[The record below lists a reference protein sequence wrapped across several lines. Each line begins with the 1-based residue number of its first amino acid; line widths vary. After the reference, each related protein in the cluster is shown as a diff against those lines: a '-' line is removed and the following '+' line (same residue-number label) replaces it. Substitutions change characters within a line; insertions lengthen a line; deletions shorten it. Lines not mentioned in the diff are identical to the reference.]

1 MTTPASRAKSKPGR
15 NTAGRRQGQMYGA
28 NAKPFGLH
36 TLRVTAAAMLLA
48 LLGACASAPQQAALD
63 PKNGDGLGGTGIKTA
78 QVNTRGDGI
87 GGTGIVGTITG
98 FGSIIVNGLELEFNT
113 STAVVSDGRPA
124 SLQDL
129 RIGQVVQGVARTQ
142 GGKLTLDTL
151 DIQHAVTGPIS
162 AIDQSTQTMTVLGQ
176 RVRLNLGGDK
186 AAADAF
192 KTLQAG
198 DVVSVSG
205 QRLADGT
212 IIATRVDQKHDDG
225 RVIVRGDVSGLTATS
240 VRIGDLTVALSP
252 DTTVSAPK
260 AGGRV
265 VVSGRMIN
273 GQFAPDVVNG
283 GDLLPFGA
291 NVADVSLEAYA
302 PANAGSAG
310 PLNIHGVTVTGAAL
324 PPGTVTNDRIIVTG
338 KIDGPDKVAAAAI
351 AKVRTL
357 VTVLQAQGSARP
369 AAVRPDAPRFE
380 RVNPPQRAPERPQSV
395 TPPAIDRPVIER
407 PTA

>member
-1 MTTPASRAKSKPGR
+1 M
-15 NTAGRRQGQMYGA
+15 NGA
-28 NAKPFGLH
+28 NAKPFGLRR
-36 TLRVTAAAMLLA
+36 LRVTAATLLLA
-48 LLGACASAPQQAALD
+48 LVGACASAPQQAVLD

-78 QVNTRGDGI
+78 EASPRGDGI
-87 GGTGIVGTITG
+87 GGTGIGSTGIVGTITG

-162 AIDQSTQTMTVLGQ
+162 VIDQNTQTMTVLGQ

-198 DVVSVSG
+198 DVVSISG

-225 RVIVRGDVSGLTATS
+225 RVVVRGDVNGLTATS
-240 VRIGDLTVALSP
+240 VRIGELDVALSP

-265 VVSGRMIN
+265 FVSGRMIN
-273 GQFAPDVVNG
+273 GQFVPDVING
-283 GDLLPFGA
+283 GAALPFSA

-302 PANAGSAG
+302 PANAGSSG
-310 PLNIHGVTVTGAAL
+310 PFNIHGVNVTGAAL

-338 KIDGPDKVAAAAI
+338 KIDGPDKVTAAAI

-380 RVNPPQRAPERPQSV
+380 RVNPPQPRPERPQSV
-395 TPPAIDRPVIER
+395 MPPIDRPLIER

>member
-1 MTTPASRAKSKPGR
+1 M
-15 NTAGRRQGQMYGA
+15 NGA
-28 NAKPFGLH
+28 DAKPFGLS
-36 TLRVTAAAMLLA
+36 TLRATAAALTLA
-48 LLGACASAPQQAALD
+48 LLGACAAAPQQAALD
-63 PKNGDGLGGTGIKTA
+63 PKNGDGLGGTGISSGGIKTA

-87 GGTGIVGTITG
+87 GGTGIGTGIVGTITG

-129 RIGQVVQGVARTQ
+129 RIGQVVQGIARTRE
-142 GGKLTLDTL
+142 GKLTLDTL

-162 AIDQSTQTMTVLGQ
+162 AIDQATQTMTVLGQ

-225 RVIVRGDVSGLTATS
+225 RVIVRGNVGALTATS
-240 VRIGDLTVALSP
+240 VRVGELDVALSP

-265 VVSGRMIN
+265 VISGRMIN
-273 GQFAPDVVNG
+273 GQFAPDVING
-283 GDLLPFGA
+283 GDMLPFGA
-291 NVADVSLEAYA
+291 TVADVSLEAYA
-302 PANAGSAG
+302 PANAGGSG
-310 PLNIHGVTVTGAAL
+310 PLNVHGVTITGAAL

-338 KIDGPDKVAAAAI
+338 KIDGPDKIAAAAI

-369 AAVRPDAPRFE
+369 AAVRPDTPRFE
-380 RVNPPQRAPERPQSV
+380 RVNPPQRPERPQSV
-395 TPPAIDRPVIER
+395 TPPVIERPVIER

>member
-1 MTTPASRAKSKPGR
+1 MNGAK
-15 NTAGRRQGQMYGA
+15 
-28 NAKPFGLH
+28 AKPFGLS
-36 TLRVTAAAMLLA
+36 TLLRVTAATVLLA
-48 LLGACASAPQQAALD
+48 VLGACSTGPQLVMMD
-63 PKNGDGLGGTGIKTA
+63 PKNGDGLGGTGISGVKVA
-78 QVNTRGDGI
+78 EANPRGDGL

-98 FGSIIVNGLELEFNT
+98 FGSIIVNGLEIEFNT
-113 STAVVSDGRPA
+113 QTAVVSDGRPA

-129 RIGQVVQGVARTQ
+129 RIGQVVQGVARMQ
-142 GGKLTLDTL
+142 SGKLTLDTL
-151 DIQHAVTGPIS
+151 DIQHAVTGPIT
-162 AIDQSTQTMTVLGQ
+162 AIDQNSQTMTVLGQ

-225 RVIVRGDVSGLTATS
+225 RVVVRGDVNGLTATN
-240 VRIGDLTVALSP
+240 VRIGELDVALSP
-252 DTTVSAPK
+252 DTTVSTPK

-265 VVSGRMIN
+265 FVSGRMIN
-273 GQFAPDVVNG
+273 GQFAPDVING
-283 GDLLPFGA
+283 GAALPFGA

-302 PANAGSAG
+302 PANAGSTA
-310 PLNIHGVTVTGAAL
+310 PLNIHGVNITGAAL
-324 PPGTVTNDRIIVTG
+324 PPGTVTNDRVIITG
-338 KIDGPDKVAAAAI
+338 KVDGPDKVTAAAI

-369 AAVRPDAPRFE
+369 AAVRPDVSRFE
-380 RVNPPQRAPERPQSV
+380 RVSPPPPPRPERPQSV
-395 TPPAIDRPVIER
+395 TPPVIERPIIER

>member
-1 MTTPASRAKSKPGR
+1 
-15 NTAGRRQGQMYGA
+15 MYGA
-28 NAKPFGLH
+28 NAKPLGLR
-36 TLRVTAAAMLLA
+36 TLRVTAATVLLA
-48 LLGACASAPQQAALD
+48 LLGACASAPQQVALD

-78 QVNTRGDGI
+78 QINTRGDGI
-87 GGTGIVGTITG
+87 GGTGVVGTITG

-113 STAVVSDGRPA
+113 QTAVVSDGRPA

-129 RIGQVVQGVARTQ
+129 RIGQVVQGIARTRD
-142 GGKLTLDTL
+142 GKLTLDTL
-151 DIQHAVTGPIS
+151 DIQHAVTGPIT
-162 AIDQSTQTMTVLGQ
+162 AIDQNTQTMTVLGQ

-225 RVIVRGDVSGLTATS
+225 RVIVRGDVNALTATS
-240 VRIGDLTVALSP
+240 VRIGELNVALSP

-260 AGGRV
+260 TGGRV

-283 GDLLPFGA
+283 GDALPFGA

-302 PANAGSAG
+302 PVNAGSSG
-310 PLNIHGVTVTGAAL
+310 PLSIHGVNITGAAL

-338 KIDGPDKVAAAAI
+338 KIDGPDKIAAAAI
-351 AKVRTL
+351 VKVRTV

-369 AAVRPDAPRFE
+369 AAVRPDQPRFE

-395 TPPAIDRPVIER
+395 TPPVIDRPAIER

>member
-1 MTTPASRAKSKPGR
+1 M
-15 NTAGRRQGQMYGA
+15 NGA
-28 NAKPFGLH
+28 VAKPVIRLS
-36 TLRVTAAAMLLA
+36 TLRVTATAALLT
-48 LLGACASAPQQAALD
+48 LLGACASAPQQVAHD
-63 PKNGDGLGGTGIKTA
+63 PKNGDGLGGTGIKVA
-78 QVNTRGDGI
+78 EANPRGDGI

-113 STAVVSDGRPA
+113 TTAVVSDGRPA

-129 RIGQVVQGVARTQ
+129 RVGQVVQGVARTRD
-142 GGKLTLDTL
+142 GKLTLDTL
-151 DIQHAVTGPIS
+151 DIQHAVTGPIT
-162 AIDQSTQTMTVLGQ
+162 AVDQSTQTMTVLGQ
-176 RVRLNLGGDK
+176 RIRLNLGGDK
-186 AAADAF
+186 AALDAF

-225 RVIVRGDVSGLTATS
+225 RVVVRGDVNGLTATA
-240 VRIGDLTVALSP
+240 VRIGELDVPMAP

-265 VVSGRMIN
+265 FVSGRMIN
-273 GQFAPDVVNG
+273 GQFAPDVING
-283 GDLLPFGA
+283 GAALPFSGA
-291 NVADVSLEAYA
+291 TVADVSLEAYA
-302 PANAGSAG
+302 PVNAGSSG
-310 PLNIHGVTVTGAAL
+310 PLSIHGVNITGAAL

-351 AKVRTL
+351 AKVRTM

-369 AAVRPDAPRFE
+369 AAVRPDVPRFE
-380 RVNPPQRAPERPQSV
+380 RVNPQPRPERPQSV
-395 TPPAIDRPVIER
+395 VPEKPEITRPQIER

>member
-1 MTTPASRAKSKPGR
+1 M
-15 NTAGRRQGQMYGA
+15 NGA
-28 NAKPFGLH
+28 DAKPVRLS
-36 TLRVTAAAMLLA
+36 TLRATATAALLT
-48 LLGACASAPQQAALD
+48 LLGACASAPQQTALD
-63 PKNGDGLGGTGIKTA
+63 PKNGDGLGGTGISSGMKVA
-78 QVNTRGDGI
+78 EANPRGDGI

-129 RIGQVVQGVARTQ
+129 RVGQVVQGVARTRD
-142 GGKLTLDTL
+142 GKRTLDTL
-151 DIQHAVTGPIS
+151 DIQHAVTGPIT
-162 AIDQSTQTMTVLGQ
+162 AVDQAAQTMTVLGQ
-176 RVRLNLGGDK
+176 RIRLNLGGDK
-186 AAADAF
+186 AALDAF

-205 QRLADGT
+205 QRLADGA
-212 IIATRVDQKHDDG
+212 IVATRVDQKHDDG
-225 RVIVRGDVSGLTATS
+225 RVVVRGDVSALTATS
-240 VRIGDLTVALSP
+240 VRVGELDVALAP
-252 DTTVSAPK
+252 DTTVTTPK

-265 VVSGRMIN
+265 FISGRMIN

-283 GDLLPFGA
+283 GAALPFSA
-291 NVADVSLEAYA
+291 SVADVSLEAYA
-302 PANAGSAG
+302 PVNAGSSG
-310 PLNIHGVTVTGAAL
+310 PLSIHGVTITGAAL

-351 AKVRTL
+351 AKVRTV

-369 AAVRPDAPRFE
+369 AAMRPDVPRFE
-380 RVNPPQRAPERPQSV
+380 RVNPPQPRPERPQSV
-395 TPPAIDRPVIER
+395 VPTKPEITKPQIER

>member
-1 MTTPASRAKSKPGR
+1 
-15 NTAGRRQGQMYGA
+15 MYGA
-28 NAKPFGLH
+28 NAKPFGLS
-36 TLRVTAAAMLLA
+36 TLRVTAAALMLA
-48 LLGACASAPQQAALD
+48 LLGACASGPQQAALD
-63 PKNGDGLGGTGIKTA
+63 PKNGDGLGGTGIASTGIRTA

-98 FGSIIVNGLELEFNT
+98 FGSIIVNGLEVEFNT

-129 RIGQVVQGVARTQ
+129 RIGQVVQGVARTRD
-142 GGKLTLDTL
+142 GKLTLDTL
-151 DIQHAVTGPIS
+151 DIQHAVTGPIA
-162 AIDQSTQTMTVLGQ
+162 AIDQATQAMTVLGQ

-198 DVVSVSG
+198 DMVSVSG

-225 RVIVRGDVSGLTATS
+225 RVIVRGDVNGLTATS
-240 VRIGDLTVALSP
+240 VRIGELDVALSP

-265 VVSGRMIN
+265 FVSGRMIN
-273 GQFAPDVVNG
+273 GQFVPDVVSG
-283 GDLLPFGA
+283 GAALPFGA
-291 NVADVSLEAYA
+291 NVAEVSLEAYA
-302 PANAGSAG
+302 PANAGGAG
-310 PLNIHGVTVTGAAL
+310 PLNIHGVNIAGAAL
-324 PPGTVTNDRIIVTG
+324 PPGTVANDRIIVTG

-369 AAVRPDAPRFE
+369 AAVRPDVPRFE
-380 RVNPPQRAPERPQSV
+380 RVNPQQRPERPQSV
-395 TPPAIDRPVIER
+395 TPERPDRPVIER